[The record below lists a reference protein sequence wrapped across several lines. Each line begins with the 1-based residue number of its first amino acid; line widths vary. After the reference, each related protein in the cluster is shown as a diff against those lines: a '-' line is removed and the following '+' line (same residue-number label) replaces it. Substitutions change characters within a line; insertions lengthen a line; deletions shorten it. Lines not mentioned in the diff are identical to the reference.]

1 MSPVQIKLSD
11 KLTAKNSSISEQQL
25 NTFNLKNYTATL
37 ELLLLASIWGASFM
51 FMRIGA
57 PEFGPILFTTLRA
70 SIGAIFLFSCLVLFK
85 QTNALNG
92 HWRKVFMVGAL
103 NTAIP
108 FALFGY
114 ATLTLSAGTTSVLN
128 ATTPMF
134 GAIVAYF
141 WLKDKLTPSA
151 TLGLFIGFLGVY
163 LLVSGSLP
171 FDNNSNK
178 LLIQGTTLPPI
189 LLPTL
194 AAMLAALCY
203 GISANYTK
211 KYLTGIKPLALAAG
225 SQITASAMLLPIS
238 LFFMPETLPSAKA
251 VGSVILIGVICT
263 GVAYILFFHLI
274 AELGPAKAISVTYL
288 IPAFGILWGALF
300 LDEAI
305 SLMMLFGG
313 AVILLGVA
321 LATGLLGR
329 KPMPEN

>member
-1 MSPVQIKLSD
+1 
-11 KLTAKNSSISEQQL
+11 L
-25 NTFNLKNYTATL
+25 NTFNLKNYKATI

-85 QTNALNG
+85 QTKALNG
-92 HWRKVFMVGAL
+92 RWRRIFVVGAL
-103 NTAIP
+103 NTAMP

-114 ATLTLSAGTTSVLN
+114 ATLTLTAGTTSVLN

-163 LLVSGSLP
+163 LLVSENGH
-171 FDNNSNK
+171 FDSNNSAFFNDK
-178 LLIQGTTLPPI
+178 DVV
-189 LLPTL
+189 LPTL

-211 KYLTGIKPLALAAG
+211 KYLTDIKPLALAAG
-225 SQITASAMLLPIS
+225 SQITASAILLPMS
-238 LFFMPETLPSAKA
+238 LFFIPETLPSAKA
-251 VGSVILIGVICT
+251 IGSVILIGVICT
-263 GVAYILFFHLI
+263 GVAYIIFFRLI

-288 IPAFGILWGALF
+288 IPVFGILWGTLF
-300 LDEAI
+300 LDETI
-305 SLMMLFGG
+305 SLMMLC
-313 AVILLGVA
+313 
-321 LATGLLGR
+321 
-329 KPMPEN
+329 

>member
-1 MSPVQIKLSD
+1 MK
-11 KLTAKNSSISEQQL
+11 AKNHYQSIV
-25 NTFNLKNYTATL
+25 
-37 ELLLLASIWGASFM
+37 ELILLARIWGESFL

-70 SIGAIFLFSCLVLFK
+70 SIGAIFLFSCLLLFK
-85 QTNALNG
+85 QIKALNG
-92 HWRKVFMVGAL
+92 HWRKIFVVGAL

-141 WLKDKLTPSA
+141 WLKDKLTLSA
-151 TLGLFIGFLGVY
+151 TLGLLVGFIGVY
-163 LLVSGSLP
+163 LLVSKHLHMDANSVGYESESKVLLP
-171 FDNNSNK
+171 
-178 LLIQGTTLPPI
+178 TLV
-189 LLPTL
+189 PTL

-225 SQITASAMLLPIS
+225 SQIAASAMLIPIS
-238 LFFMPETLPSAKA
+238 LFFIPETLPSSKA
-251 VGSVILIGVICT
+251 AWSVILIGVICT
-263 GVAYILFFHLI
+263 GVAYILFFRLI

-300 LDEAI
+300 LDETI
-305 SLMMLFGG
+305 SIMMITG
-313 AVILLGVA
+313 ACVILLGVA
-321 LATGLLGR
+321 LTTGVLGR
-329 KPMPEN
+329 KS

>member
-1 MSPVQIKLSD
+1 MK
-11 KLTAKNSSISEQQL
+11 QL
-25 NTFNLKNYTATL
+25 NTSNIKNYKSTT

-51 FMRIGA
+51 FMRIGV

-70 SIGAIFLFSCLVLFK
+70 SIGAIFLFSCLLLFK
-85 QTNALNG
+85 QTRALNG
-92 HWRKVFMVGAL
+92 RWRDIFVVGAL

-141 WLKDKLTPSA
+141 WLKDKLTLSA
-151 TLGLFIGFLGVY
+151 TLGLLIGFLGVY
-163 LLVSGSLP
+163 LLVFEHMHLA
-171 FDNNSNK
+171 SNTEAHANESS
-178 LLIQGTTLPPI
+178 LLIPT

-225 SQITASAMLLPIS
+225 SQIAASAMLLPIS
-238 LFFMPETLPSAKA
+238 LFFIPETLPSSTAIW
-251 VGSVILIGVICT
+251 SVILIGVICT
-263 GVAYILFFHLI
+263 GVAYILFFRLI
-274 AELGPAKAISVTYL
+274 AKLGPAKAISVTYL

-300 LDEAI
+300 LDETI
-305 SLMMLFGG
+305 SLMTIIG
-313 AVILLGVA
+313 ASVILLGVA
-321 LATGLLGR
+321 LATGVLGKNHSNMAR
-329 KPMPEN
+329 VHNSRL